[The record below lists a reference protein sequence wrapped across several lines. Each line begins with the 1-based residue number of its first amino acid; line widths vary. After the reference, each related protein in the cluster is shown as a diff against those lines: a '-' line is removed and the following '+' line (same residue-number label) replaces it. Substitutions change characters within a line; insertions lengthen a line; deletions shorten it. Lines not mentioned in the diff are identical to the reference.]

1 MILSKNV
8 ISFFSIIFLILESNM
23 EIISYQQFLE
33 ENWSGNVK
41 TKVHPPKDLFA
52 NGTAKDIT
60 DWLKSVHENKS
71 GAIEALNFYVNRA
84 GNNLSSER
92 MGVMNDVRNE
102 LEK

>member
-1 MILSKNV
+1 MILS
-8 ISFFSIIFLILESNM
+8 IYDILFFSIIFLILELNM
-23 EIISYQQFLE
+23 AIISYQQFLE
-33 ENWSGNVK
+33 ENLSGNVK

-52 NGTAKDIT
+52 NGTSKDIT
-60 DWLKSVHENKS
+60 DWLKSAHENKS